1 MEKTIQFN
9 PLFINEDPCE
19 AIFEKKNNNYLNV
32 LLYLPISN
40 TTTIYE
46 NVGMKLNTFVR
57 LMRAQ

>member
-32 LLYLPISN
+32 DRYYKKESSFH
-40 TTTIYE
+40 
-46 NVGMKLNTFVR
+46 KLTFEIDWKS
-57 LMRAQ
+57 